1 MRRKYAEIADSV
13 WNNSLDY
20 GQGQADPESYKMPDT
35 RTDEEKDDELKAVV
49 ERQHA
54 RFEQAKRLQLAEQG
68 KKMISAAESETQ
80 EKPKELNLE
89 QIAKRSYDFGQKAG
103 DLGYYRYLQRVAQES
118 GTSGADLLRDVR
130 ERNKNRLFGKDRD
143 MKFYCSMDAATAM
156 RMLRAG
162 EMDSF
167 WYEGR
172 EEKGVE
178 PRLMHFAYDH
188 RNDDGT
194 YTNGFLDDHAEP
206 SRDVTFVL
214 DGKMIDEPNFEC
226 GTKYPTI
233 DKLNLQKYCLGVVT
247 PNPDLVLSIIDVAQ
261 NNQQALP
268 VYLNQDGSWN
278 NRGMAYDTEGLRKN
292 KRDRIEMVRQR
303 NELKN
308 KMRKQIFENVDKER
322 ITQTTSEFLEKLSEK
337 QIDQMIDA
345 YVNVAAKWRKRSETE
360 REQMWSA
367 ADQQVLKIISES
379 LNLTYA
385 NSLVY
390 VKRPDKKWAG
400 LYRHRPKEVV
410 INRAHIKP
418 GNITGSIETIAHEL
432 WHGRQHEEADLADGQ
447 DDSMANL
454 YKLNY
459 REYIKLEVD
468 RKGYQEQLVEVEA
481 SDYST
486 KVWRKAVKRYDQRF
500 RGLKGKIQER
510 RGIRVD

>member
-1 MRRKYAEIADSV
+1 MRGKYAEIADSV
-13 WNNSLDY
+13 WNNALDY
-20 GQGQADPESYKMPDT
+20 GQGRPDPESYKMPDM
-35 RTDEEKDDELKAVV
+35 RTAEEKDNDLKTMV
-49 ERQHA
+49 ERQNA
-54 RFEQAKRLQLAEQG
+54 RFEQAERLRLAEQG
-68 KKMISAAESETQ
+68 KKMLRTVENETQ
-80 EKPKELNLE
+80 EKPKELDLE
-89 QIAKRSYDFGQKAG
+89 QIAKRSYDVGQQDG

-118 GTSGADLLRDVR
+118 EISGAELLRNVR

-143 MKFYCSMDAATAM
+143 MKFYCAMDEPTAM

-162 EMDSF
+162 EMDSS
-167 WYEGR
+167 WYRGR
-172 EEKGVE
+172 EAEGAE

-188 RNDDGT
+188 RNSDGT
-194 YTNGFLDDHAEP
+194 YTNGFVNDHAEP

-247 PNPDLVLSIIDVAQ
+247 PDPDLVSSMIDVAQ
-261 NNQQALP
+261 SNQQALP
-268 VYLNQDGSWN
+268 VYLNEDGSWD
-278 NRGMAYDTEGLRKN
+278 NRDIAYDTEGLRKN
-292 KRDRIEMVRQR
+292 KQNRIETVHQR

-322 ITQTTSEFLEKLSEK
+322 IVQLTNEFLEKLSEK

-345 YVNVAAKWRKRSETE
+345 YVDVAAKWRRRSETE
-360 REQMWSA
+360 REQMWYT
-367 ADQQVLKIISES
+367 ADQKVLKIISES

-385 NSLVY
+385 NSLAY

-400 LYRHRPKEVV
+400 LYRHRPKEIV

-418 GNITGSIETIAHEL
+418 GDVTRSIETIAHEL
-432 WHGRQHEEADLADGQ
+432 WHGRQHEEANLADGQ
-447 DDSMANL
+447 DDSIANL

-486 KVWRKAVKRYDQRF
+486 KVWRKAVRRYDQRF
-500 RGLKGKIQER
+500 KGLKGKIQER
-510 RGIRVD
+510 RGITID